1 MKIILPVKKL
11 FYQPMPNLKILYVL
25 MVKIKKDSGLI
36 YNKKIKI
43 APIPVS
49 AILLFFYT
57 FLL

>member
-11 FYQPMPNLKILYVL
+11 FYQPMPNLKILDVL
-25 MVKIKKDSGLI
+25 MVKIKKDFGLI

-49 AILLFFYT
+49 AILLFF
-57 FLL
+57 